1 MKFTEFVK
9 NNKIMCI
16 LFPIVASLVYA
27 PLVFINGY
35 FPDAEHVS
43 VNGTP
48 FYNWENLGRFGLIA
62 LKTITGLKNYNRIAE
77 AIAFCVAF
85 AALIFFFSY
94 FVCYINKKIPAGF
107 AFLSAYLFLIFPT
120 YTDQYVF
127 QFQSFEVTF
136 ALLLTVVSAFLMV
149 LFVRKKAVWA
159 FILSIFL
166 SAFSFGVYQSMLSAS
181 LALIYMVSVLLYDV
195 ESDTLSASGT
205 SNENKNTQKA
215 EYIFINKLFRSFISP
230 FGYMILGS
238 IQLCLSAGVY
248 KIIEKLTCKTGTY
261 ITNQI
266 AWKTSGFAY
275 CFNNLKQ
282 YIKTVLFGL
291 KYMYTNVFLFASAL
305 ALFALVFAF
314 IKNGKKALSIII
326 PLIGLYAS
334 PFFMAIVMGSEPAPR
349 TQCALPLCTAALML
363 FTYSVFS
370 SSFAKSNEHDIR
382 KDKNRRMQIVLL
394 LLIASIMIFLNL
406 YKTERLIYSYR
417 VIAQSDRENALRIA
431 NDLKQYNCNADDED
445 SKPVVFIGTIRGMT
459 NDITYEYNP
468 DNREYVLT
476 SVFILDEGID
486 PQYYYSSKRILG
498 YMKMLGYNY
507 KNPEPG
513 DMAEAYAKGENMVQY
528 PGAELKGQDY
538 IKETDNIIIVRLTN
552 YSPY

>member
-16 LFPIVASLVYA
+16 LFPLAASLVYA
-27 PLVFINGY
+27 PLVFLNGY
-35 FPDAEHVS
+35 FPDVEHVA

-48 FYNWENLGRFGLIA
+48 FYNWESLGRFGLIA
-62 LKTITGLKNYNRIAE
+62 LKTVTGLKIYNRIAE
-77 AIAFCVAF
+77 AVAFCI
-85 AALIFFFSY
+85 ALAVLTFFFAY
-94 FVCYINKKIPAGF
+94 FVCYINKKITAGF
-107 AFLSAYLFLIFPT
+107 AFISAFLFLIFPT

-136 ALLLTVVSAFLMV
+136 ALLLTVISSFLTV
-149 LFVRKKAVWA
+149 LFIRKKALWA
-159 FILSIFL
+159 LIPSVFL

-181 LALIYMVSVLLYDV
+181 LTLIFLVSVLLYDIDSEEV
-195 ESDTLSASGT
+195 TTPSVPKAFSFF
-205 SNENKNTQKA
+205 NK
-215 EYIFINKLFRSFISP
+215 P
-230 FGYMILGS
+230 FGYMILGFV
-238 IQLCLSAGVY
+238 QLGISAIIY
-248 KIIEKLTCKTGTY
+248 KVIEKITCKTGTY

-282 YIKTVLFGL
+282 YIKTVLFGQ
-291 KYMYTNVFLFASAL
+291 KYMYTSIFIFASAL

-314 IKNGKKALSIII
+314 VNNKKKALSLVLPI
-326 PLIGLYAS
+326 LGLYIS
-334 PFFMAIVMGSEPAPR
+334 PFFMATVMGSEPAPR

-363 FTYSVFS
+363 FSYMIFS
-370 SSFAKSNEHDIR
+370 SSFNSSNYPDVA
-382 KDKNRRMQIVLL
+382 KDKNRRTRIVLL
-394 LLIASIMIFLNL
+394 MLISSIMLLLNL

-417 VIAQSDRENALRIA
+417 VIAKSDRENALRIA
-431 NDLKQYNCNADDED
+431 NDLKQYNCSDNDDN
-445 SKPVVFIGTIRGMT
+445 SKPVVFIGTIRGKT
-459 NDITYEYNP
+459 NDYTYEYNP
-468 DNREYVLT
+468 DNREYILT

-507 KNPEPG
+507 KNPEPD
-513 DMAEAYAKGENMVQY
+513 DMPEAYAKGENMVQY
-528 PGAELKGQDY
+528 PGAEVIGPDY
-538 IKETDNIIIVRLTN
+538 IKETDNVIIVRLTN

>member
-1 MKFTEFVK
+1 
-9 NNKIMCI
+9 MCI

-35 FPDAEHVS
+35 FPDVEHVS

-77 AIAFCVAF
+77 AIAFCITLAIL
-85 AALIFFFSY
+85 AFFFAY
-94 FVCYINKKIPAGF
+94 FICYINKKIPAGF
-107 AFLSAYLFLIFPT
+107 AFISALLFLIFPT

-127 QFQSFEVTF
+127 QFQSFEVTY
-136 ALLLTVVSAFLMV
+136 ALLLTVLSSFLMV
-149 LFVRKKAVWA
+149 LFAREKAIWA
-159 FILSIFL
+159 LILSVFL
-166 SAFSFGVYQSMLSAS
+166 SAFSFGVYQSMLTAS
-181 LALIYMVSVLLYDV
+181 LALVYMVSILLYDADS
-195 ESDTLSASGT
+195 EASDNQSKVFKFL
-205 SNENKNTQKA
+205 NT
-215 EYIFINKLFRSFISP
+215 P
-230 FGYMILGS
+230 FGYMILAS
-238 IQLCLSAGVY
+238 LQLGISAGVY
-248 KIIEKLTCKTGTY
+248 KVIEKLTCKTGTY

-266 AWKTSGFAY
+266 AWKTSSFAY

-282 YIKTVLFGL
+282 YIKTVMLGQ
-291 KYMYTNVFLFASAL
+291 KYMYTTVFIFASAL
-305 ALFALVFAF
+305 ALFALIFTF
-314 IKNGKKALSIII
+314 MKNKKKALSLVL
-326 PLIGLYAS
+326 PLLGLYVS

-363 FTYSVFS
+363 FVYSVFS
-370 SSFAKSNEHDIR
+370 ASFSDSNESELN
-382 KDKNRRMQIVLL
+382 KDKYRRMRIALL
-394 LLIASIMIFLNL
+394 LIIASIMVFINL

-417 VIAQSDRENALRIA
+417 VIAKSDRENALRIA
-431 NDLKQYNCNADDED
+431 NDLKQYNCNADDEN
-445 SKPVVFIGTIRGMT
+445 SKPVVFIGTIRGKT
-459 NDITYEYNP
+459 NDITFEYNP

-507 KNPEPG
+507 KNPEPD
-513 DMAEAYAKGENMVQY
+513 DMAEAYAKGENMIQY
-528 PGAELKGQDY
+528 PGAEIKGPDY